1 MSKSESERV
10 EKAAEKPA
18 APQTAAPEQED
29 LQPLELPAPLQAAI
43 SSGASPSDPTDNQAR
58 FLADARLSSRREAVL
73 RQRFV
78 GSLQQH
84 FGNRHVQRV
93 LAERNKLDLQR
104 QSSDGSLQA
113 GRQSTDQI
121 AQQRSGGMP
130 LPSTLQSQME
140 DAFGTDFSQVRLH
153 TGPEAQ
159 ALSESLAALAF
170 TSGADIWLANP
181 NDANNPNLLAHEL
194 THVIQQD
201 GQSAPSGQT
210 LQVSEPGDAS
220 EQQAEQ
226 VAGTLNE
233 RVHSGELQDQSKGIR
248 RSAAFIQRQGDP
260 NPDPAPA
267 ATTTPAATTAAPTP
281 APGQPAALQLAGA
294 SIDTCG
300 AFLLFTLQRQA
311 DMNTELQ
318 DVDQNAE
325 VRSRAAAWIES
336 TNKMQSTLREKSAD
350 PIDTVT
356 SGIASWWYQQFED
369 VRRDIRSYKAI
380 LIEDAFVHTQ
390 AELADTK
397 AKVDAAQPFLE
408 DAMRAAFLK
417 GKSDAIADIA
427 NYVGTVTDIGMGI
440 SDLSRMI
447 AEGVA
452 SAKGGT
458 IPEASKYVE
467 WLNKANKVLAGINA
481 LYILS
486 SVQGPTEIATASN
499 AISGA
504 AGLFSAGAT
513 LLNVAPHIGLYAD
526 LYLVPLTV
534 AIMDKVNAFLTSH
547 LHQFNIY
554 DIATGQY
561 PSNLDAEPGGKPM
574 FDFMV
579 VVMHAEDESA
589 VPQPIPAEV
598 NKYFMSQREQVNAGA
613 QEEMPTTGWWFW
625 RKAEETKIESWVF
638 EHRRNLWSMFYGSL
652 DVPTLDILN
661 KAPPAA
667 APQ

>member
-1 MSKSESERV
+1 MANAETDRL

-18 APQTAAPEQED
+18 ALETAAPEQED
-29 LQPLELPAPLQAAI
+29 LQPLELPAPLQAAM
-43 SSGASPSDPTDNQAR
+43 SSATSPSDPTDNQAR
-58 FLADARLSSRREAVL
+58 FLADARLSSRREAGL
-73 RQRFV
+73 RQHFV

-104 QSSDGSLQA
+104 QGSDGSLQA
-113 GRQSTDQI
+113 GEQSTAEI
-121 AQQRSGGMP
+121 AHQRAGGQP
-130 LPSTLQSQME
+130 LPSTLQGQME
-140 DAFGTDFSQVRLH
+140 AAFGTDFSQVRLH

-159 ALSESLAALAF
+159 ALSEALAARAF
-170 TSGADIWLANP
+170 TSGSDIWLANA
-181 NDANNPNLLAHEL
+181 NDASDANLLAHEL
-194 THVIQQD
+194 THVVQQG
-201 GQSAPSGQT
+201 GQPAAGGQP

-226 VAGTLNE
+226 VAGTLQDALN
-233 RVHSGELQDQSKGIR
+233 SGQQQGKAAGIG
-248 RSAAFIQRQGDP
+248 RSAGSIQREGDQ
-260 NPDPAPA
+260 NP
-267 ATTTPAATTAAPTP
+267 TTTPTTAAPP
-281 APGQPAALQLAGA
+281 QPAALTLAGT

-300 AFLLFTLQRQA
+300 TFLLFTYMRLA

-318 DVDQNAE
+318 DVEQTAE
-325 VRSRAAAWIES
+325 VRTRANAWIDS
-336 TNKMQSTLREKSAD
+336 TNKMQATLREKSAD

-356 SGIASWWYQQFED
+356 AGIANWWYQQFD
-369 VRRDIRSYKAI
+369 DLRREIHSSKAI

-390 AELADTK
+390 AELAEVQ
-397 AKVDAAQPFLE
+397 AKITAAQPFLD
-408 DAMRAAFLK
+408 DAMRSAFLK
-417 GKSDAIADIA
+417 GNSDAIADIA
-427 NYVGTVTDIGMGI
+427 NYTGTVTDIGMGI

-486 SVQGPTEIATASN
+486 SVQGPTEISTASN

-526 LYLVPLTV
+526 LYLVPLTI
-534 AIMDKVNAFLTSH
+534 AIMDKVNAFLTQH

-561 PSNLDAEPGGKPM
+561 PSNMDAEPGGKPM

-579 VVMHAEDESA
+579 VVMHAEDESGI
-589 VPQPIPAEV
+589 PQPIPAAV

-613 QEEMPTTGWWFW
+613 KEEMPTTGWWFW
-625 RKAEETKIESWVF
+625 RSVQETKIESWVF
-638 EHRRNLWSMFYGSL
+638 EHRRNLWAMFYGSL
-652 DVPTLDILN
+652 DVPNLDILN
-661 KAPPAA
+661 KAPPA
-667 APQ
+667 PQK